1 MKMLEGRRGKRFGS
15 QWRKGEV
22 GQQTEAAKNHQRMR
36 RAVKYTRRI
45 PNKLLLRETQV
56 STGPGAGDWLVTWKQ
71 ICHVPGQ
78 LVLLLGLPSL
88 VHWVVPLALLCGTF
102 EITFP
107 LACQTNGTLSL
118 FRIFFLGG
126 RGECSPF
133 LSRLSQIIFDNS
145 CSFLLPM
152 YNIDLSSISSSQ
164 LPRKDREASTHRTVN
179 ASSSP
184 SGLVYYIDMASG
196 TGDE

>member
-118 FRIFFLGG
+118 FRIFFWGG
-126 RGECSPF
+126 GENAPHSSLDF
-133 LSRLSQIIFDNS
+133 LKSSLTTHV
-145 CSFLLPM
+145 
-152 YNIDLSSISSSQ
+152 LSSCQCTTLISVQYHLLSYLGRIGKPAPIEQSMH
-164 LPRKDREASTHRTVN
+164 PAHPV
-179 ASSSP
+179 
-184 SGLVYYIDMASG
+184 GLY
-196 TGDE
+196 TT